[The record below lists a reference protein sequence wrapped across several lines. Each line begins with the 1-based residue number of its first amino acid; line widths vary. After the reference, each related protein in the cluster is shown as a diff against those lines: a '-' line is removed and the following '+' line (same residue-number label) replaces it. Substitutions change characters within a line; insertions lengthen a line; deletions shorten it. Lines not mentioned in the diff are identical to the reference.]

1 MATAQ
6 SLSLFQCPL
15 FQRGKLANVCIAFS
29 DLLHSTLNTKIQG
42 FPYLFHNLYPLY
54 VEVRNTESHAM
65 SWFSLRSLEL
75 KWELRGQGDD
85 IHSSTCPSQ
94 GGDKLS
100 ISLYSEEYSQNKLL
114 LLVYPR
120 VEFISLK
127 FKHLLYGGCVWS
139 WYVASSYS

>member
-1 MATAQ
+1 MAAAQ
-6 SLSLFQCPL
+6 SLFVFQCPL
-15 FQRGKLANVCIAFS
+15 FQRSKSADVFIAFS
-29 DLLHSTLNTKIQG
+29 NLLHSSLNTKTQG
-42 FPYLFHNLYPLY
+42 FPYLFHNFYPLY
-54 VEVRNTESHAM
+54 FQLCDIENHAL
-65 SWFSLRSLEL
+65 SWFFLYLLQLKLEL
-75 KWELRGQGDD
+75 RQQGND

-100 ISLYSEEYSQNKLL
+100 ISLYSEEYSQSKRL

-127 FKHLLYGGCVWS
+127 FKHLLYGDCVWS